1 MIVEE
6 SSHSQP
12 DRQASIASSRPTYRV
27 LQWLLVLGVLYT
39 LYFAR
44 TLIVPVVLALMLT
57 LLLGP
62 LVSLLKRFMVPRSL
76 SAVLLLALILGP
88 IILLLSELRDPVER
102 WVERT
107 PDLSE
112 RLNEQ
117 IQAFQSAWGGG
128 GEASEDAA
136 DDAEGFFANLFGG
149 ESEEAEA
156 EDSTEANPVMEGLT
170 RGGIELGL
178 YVFAAAPVLLA
189 QLITCLTL
197 TIFFLVFGPRLF
209 EAAITHLPQISD
221 KDGAR
226 ALVATVQVE
235 LSRFILSLSAI
246 NALLGLTV
254 GAALA
259 LLGLEDALLWGVL
272 VGVLNFAPYVGT
284 LIGMTILTLAG
295 LAQFGATPEA
305 MLPVL
310 VYFVINGLEAQF
322 ITPMV
327 MGQHMRLN
335 PLVLMMWLIFWAWL
349 WGMVGVLLAVP
360 LLVCIKLT
368 ASQLHVPNYWVR
380 VIETHA

>member
-1 MIVEE
+1 MDET
-6 SSHSQP
+6 SHARP
-12 DRQASIASSRPTYRV
+12 DPPAPAASSRPTFRV
-27 LQWLLVLGVLYT
+27 LQWMLVLGVLYT
-39 LYFAR
+39 LYFAK
-44 TLIVPVVLALMLT
+44 TLIVPVVIALMLT
-57 LLLGP
+57 LLLSP
-62 LVSLLKRFMVPRSL
+62 LVALLKRFMIPRPL
-76 SAVLLLALILGP
+76 SAVVLLGLILGP
-88 IILLLSELRDPVER
+88 LILLLMELRDPVER

-112 RLNEQ
+112 RLEEQ
-117 IQAFQSAWGGG
+117 IQALQSAWGGG
-128 GEASEDAA
+128 ESASEDEAE
-136 DDAEGFFANLFGG
+136 DAESFFTNLFGG
-149 ESEEAEA
+149 EAEEEEEESEEA
-156 EDSTEANPVMEGLT
+156 SPVMEGLT

-221 KDGAR
+221 KAEAR
-226 ALVATVQVE
+226 ALVSKVQVE

-246 NALLGLTV
+246 NATLGFAVAGVFFLLGV
-254 GAALA
+254 
-259 LLGLEDALLWGVL
+259 EDALLWGVL

-295 LAQFGATPEA
+295 LAQYGANPEA
-305 MLPVL
+305 MVPVL
-310 VYFVINGLEAQF
+310 VYFVLNGLEAQF
-322 ITPMV
+322 ITPTV
-327 MGQHMRLN
+327 MGQRMHLN

-368 ASQLHVPNYWVR
+368 ARQLHVPDHWVR

>member
-1 MIVEE
+1 MEE
-6 SSHSQP
+6 TSQSRP
-12 DRQASIASSRPTYRV
+12 GRPAPAASSRPTYRV
-27 LQWLLVLGVLYT
+27 LQWLLVLAVLYT

-44 TLIVPVVLALMLT
+44 TLIVPVVIALMLT
-57 LLLGP
+57 LLMGP
-62 LVSLLKRFMVPRSL
+62 LVSLLKRFMVPRSV
-76 SAVLLLALILGP
+76 SAVLLLGLILGP
-88 IILLLSELRDPVER
+88 ILLLLSELRDPVER

-117 IQAFQSAWGGG
+117 IQALQSAWGGG
-128 GEASEDAA
+128 EASDEASEG
-136 DDAEGFFANLFGG
+136 AEGFFANLFGG
-149 ESEEAEA
+149 EELQQEEAEQSA
-156 EDSTEANPVMEGLT
+156 EDSPIMEGLT

-209 EAAITHLPQISD
+209 EAAITHLPQITD
-221 KDGAR
+221 KEGAR
-226 ALVATVQVE
+226 ALVGTVQIE
-235 LSRFILSLSAI
+235 LSRFILSLSVI
-246 NALLGLTV
+246 NALLGLAV
-254 GAALA
+254 AGALT
-259 LLGLEDALLWGVL
+259 LLGVEDALLWGVL
-272 VGVLNFAPYVGT
+272 VGVLNFAPYIGT
-284 LIGMTILTLAG
+284 LIGMVVLTLAG

-322 ITPMV
+322 ITPTV
-327 MGQHMRLN
+327 MGQRMRLN
-335 PLVLMMWLIFWAWL
+335 PLVLMVWLIFWAWL

-368 ASQLHVPNYWVR
+368 ASQLHVPNHWVR
-380 VIETHA
+380 VLETHA